1 MAGAWIGKAPP
12 DMERPS
18 LPEGVTALL
27 FDVDGVLTDTAR
39 VHAKAWKATFDDAL
53 ERLGGDQEPFD
64 IRHDYEAYVDGRS
77 RLDGVRGFLQARGI
91 DLPEGSEDD
100 AQQLTV
106 RGIGKAKNDR
116 VLALIHD
123 EGVEGYNDAGAFVR
137 AARERGYKT
146 AVVSSSANARAALRS
161 VGLED
166 CFDTWVDGVRIDRDR
181 LKGKPAPDTFA
192 AAARDLGVGPEAAAV
207 FEDAEAGVEAGHAGG
222 FGIVVGVD
230 RTGHA
235 DALREHGA
243 DVVVEQLTDVQL

>member
-1 MAGAWIGKAPP
+1 
-12 DMERPS
+12 MERPS

-27 FDVDGVLTDTAR
+27 FDVDGVLTNTAT
-39 VHAKAWKATFDDAL
+39 VHAKAWKATFDDVL

-64 IRHDYEAYVDGRS
+64 ARHDYEAYVDGRS

-100 AQQLTV
+100 DAQQLTV

-116 VLALIHD
+116 VQKLIHE
-123 EGVEGYNDAGAFVR
+123 EGVDGYDDAGAFVR
-137 AARERGYKT
+137 AAREHGYKT

-166 CFDTWVDGVRIDRDR
+166 CFDTWVDGVRIDRDH

-192 AAARDLGVGPEAAAV
+192 AAARDLGIGPEAAAV
-207 FEDAEAGVEAGHAGG
+207 FEDAEAGVAAGHAGG
-222 FGIVVGVD
+222 FGIVIGVD

-243 DVVVEQLTDVQL
+243 DVVVSSLTDVGL

>member
-1 MAGAWIGKAPP
+1 
-12 DMERPS
+12 MERPS

-27 FDVDGVLTDTAR
+27 FDVDGVLTDTAS
-39 VHAKAWKATFDDAL
+39 VHAKAWKATFDEVL
-53 ERLGGDQEPFD
+53 ERLGGDQQLFD
-64 IRHDYEAYVDGRS
+64 VRHDYEAYVDGRS
-77 RLDGVRGFLQARGI
+77 RLDGVRGFLEARGI
-91 DLPEGSEDD
+91 DLPEGADGDGPD
-100 AQQLTV
+100 ALTV
-106 RGIGKAKNDR
+106 HGIGKSKNDR
-116 VLALIHD
+116 VLKLID
-123 EGVEGYNDAGAFVR
+123 EEGVEGYDDAGAFVR

-166 CFDTWVDGVRIDRDR
+166 CFDTWVDGVRIDRDH

-207 FEDAEAGVEAGHAGG
+207 FEDAEAGVAAGHAGA

-243 DVVVEQLTDVQL
+243 DVVVSKLTDVRL